1 MRTEEITAFLE
12 PYWSAMR
19 EAMKAALCTEVA
31 ILADVNDKILGSGGK
46 MLRPMVSLL
55 VAKALGGEPNS
66 DSVAFAAAVELL
78 HNATLLHDDVAD
90 KSDTRRGKPTVYSLL
105 GPSNAVL
112 VGDFW
117 LSCAVNAIVDTSHRD
132 KMVKVFAKNLTNLA
146 EGEMIQLQKS
156 MTLDTTEEDYF
167 KIIYCKTASL
177 FEVACVSGA
186 ESVNAAPEMVEAAR
200 EYAESMGKAFQIKD
214 DILDYVGTDK
224 TGKPTG
230 IDIKERKITLPL
242 LGAFKNAGSSDKM
255 HSFLKSADICPW
267 KAVRLRRFVREN
279 GGVEYAFATLEKYV
293 QKACDALSAFPD
305 SRAKEYLTEI
315 ARFNSIRQ
323 I

>member
-1 MRTEEITAFLE
+1 MHTEEITAFLE
-12 PYWSAMR
+12 PYWSTMR
-19 EAMKAALCTEVA
+19 EAMKAALRTDVA
-31 ILADVNDKILGSGGK
+31 ILADVNGKILGSGGK
-46 MLRPMVSLL
+46 MLRPMTLLL
-55 VAKALGGEPNS
+55 VAKALGEPNA
-66 DSVAFAAAVELL
+66 DSVAYAVATELL

-117 LSCAVNAIVDTSHRD
+117 LSSAVNTLVGTSHRD
-132 KMVKVFAKNLTNLA
+132 KLVKVFAKNLTDLA

-186 ESVNAAPEMVEAAR
+186 ESVNATPEMVEAAR
-200 EYAESMGKAFQIKD
+200 GYAVAMGKAFQIKD

-242 LGAFKNAGSSDKM
+242 LGAFHNAGSSDKM
-255 HSFLKSADICPW
+255 HSYLKSVDICPW
-267 KAVRLRRFVREN
+267 KAVRLRRFVRDN
-279 GGVEYAFATLEKYV
+279 GGVEYAYATLEQYV
-293 QKACDALSAFPD
+293 QKACDALSVFPD

>member
-12 PYWSAMR
+12 PYWSAMS

-230 IDIKERKITLPL
+230 IDIKEHKITLPL